1 MLMIDHDEGFS
12 SPFMYQPNARMSYKK
27 VCIINQYPQLGI
39 IKQLEKKQPQPLFCK
54 VKKKKKQKKFTLK
67 ERKCIKPKRFQ
78 HFLAHPFCFKIKI

>member
-54 VKKKKKQKKFTLK
+54 VKKKKNKQSS
-67 ERKCIKPKRFQ
+67 
-78 HFLAHPFCFKIKI
+78 H

>member
-1 MLMIDHDEGFS
+1 MIDHDEGFS

-54 VKKKKKQKKFTLK
+54 VKKKKKQTKFTLK